1 MLALYSRHRRG
12 VWCIIHCKTYLE
24 ICHATTLATFAFNV
38 TRISSPIRWTCKR
51 ARGPRKAATFVPFL
65 PYSPQPSTG
74 FHQVATC
81 IPAHKFR
88 IIIARVLTAVY
99 RYSRADLLRIL
110 RLVPRQ
116 LQTWEKAG
124 LVTTG
129 EDYSFFDLVQIK
141 KVRDLCAQRVRPAVI
156 RQSLDAMQKQVAGM
170 ENPLL
175 EAGAY
180 RSGRRVA
187 FRHQGRLLEPIAG
200 QFMLDFSSA
209 ESKVVTSP
217 PRNGPELVVT
227 DVADLFARGITL
239 EENPSTQSEAITTYL
254 KVLEMD
260 PIHAAAHINLGTLYY
275 NRQEYALAE
284 RHYRSAIEIDPRYAL
299 AYFDLGNVLDETG
312 RVEEAINTYKTA
324 IQLAPTYA
332 DAHYNI
338 ALAYEKIR
346 EPRKALQ
353 HWRAYVKLD
362 TTGPWTVHAKH
373 QIQRILQSDGLK
385 LVHSRKA
392 N

>member
-1 MLALYSRHRRG
+1 
-12 VWCIIHCKTYLE
+12 
-24 ICHATTLATFAFNV
+24 
-38 TRISSPIRWTCKR
+38 
-51 ARGPRKAATFVPFL
+51 
-65 PYSPQPSTG
+65 
-74 FHQVATC
+74 
-81 IPAHKFR
+81 
-88 IIIARVLTAVY
+88 VY
-99 RYSRADLLRIL
+99 HYSRAELLRIL

-116 LQTWEKAG
+116 LHTWEKAG
-124 LVTTG
+124 LIVAS
-129 EDYSFFDLVQIK
+129 EEYSFFDLVQIK

-156 RQSLDAMQKQVAGM
+156 RRSLEAMQKQVAGM

-180 RSGRRVA
+180 RSGRRIA
-187 FRHQGRLLEPIAG
+187 FRHEGRLVEPIAG
-200 QFMLDFSSA
+200 QFLFDFSS
-209 ESKVVTSP
+209 EENKVVASP

-227 DVADLFARGITL
+227 DVADLFARGIVL
-239 EENPSTQSEAITTYL
+239 EENPSTQGEAVTIYL

-260 PIHAAAHINLGTLYY
+260 PTHAAAHINLGTLYY
-275 NRQEYALAE
+275 NRQEYKLAE
-284 RHYRSAIEIDPRYAL
+284 KHYRSAIQIDPRYAL

-312 RVEEAINTYKTA
+312 RVDEAISTYKTA

-338 ALAYEKIR
+338 ALAYEKMR

-373 QIQRILQSDGLK
+373 QIQRIMQGDALK
-385 LVHSRKA
+385 LVHTQKA

>member
-1 MLALYSRHRRG
+1 L
-12 VWCIIHCKTYLE
+12 
-24 ICHATTLATFAFNV
+24 
-38 TRISSPIRWTCKR
+38 
-51 ARGPRKAATFVPFL
+51 
-65 PYSPQPSTG
+65 
-74 FHQVATC
+74 
-81 IPAHKFR
+81 
-88 IIIARVLTAVY
+88 Y
-99 RYSRADLLRIL
+99 RYSRTDLMRIL
-110 RLVPRQ
+110 RIIPRQ

-124 LVTTG
+124 LVTAA
-129 EDYSFFDLVQIK
+129 EEYSFVDLVQIK

-156 RQSLDAMQKQVAGM
+156 RQSLEAMQKQVAGM
-170 ENPLL
+170 DNPLL
-175 EAGAY
+175 EAGTY
-180 RSGRRVA
+180 PYHQNQSGRRIA
-187 FRHQGRLLEPIAG
+187 FRHQGRLVEPIAG
-200 QFMLDFSSA
+200 QFMFDFSS
-209 ESKVVTSP
+209 EERKVVTSP
-217 PRNGPELVVT
+217 PRNGPELVIT
-227 DVADLFARGITL
+227 DVADLFARGIVL
-239 EENPSTQSEAITTYL
+239 EENPSTQSEAITAYL

-284 RHYRSAIEIDPRYAL
+284 RHYRSAIQIDPRYAL

-338 ALAYEKIR
+338 ALAYEKMR

-373 QIQRILQSDGLK
+373 QIQRILQGDSLK